1 MIQTMNEVL
10 KGIVLAGGR
19 STRMGRSKANIC
31 WHGKE
36 QQYYLA
42 DLMSGFCDEVFIS
55 CRQDQQLDI
64 LPDYNVLP
72 DLYPTS
78 GSLEAILTAFKKY
91 PNHGWMVM
99 ACDVPL
105 LDQPTLNYLVGQR
118 DYFKIATVFENAADG
133 LPEPL
138 TAIWEAKSYDLFRL
152 NHQHQ
157 NLSLRKLLIRNE
169 AKIIKAPNVD
179 ALINANTPAD
189 AVRIEMI
196 LQKNASFTG

>member
-1 MIQTMNEVL
+1 MNKVL
-10 KGIVLAGGR
+10 KGLVLAGGK

-36 QQYYLA
+36 QQYHLT

-55 CRQDQQLDI
+55 CRQDQQASIHPSYL
-64 LPDYNVLP
+64 VLP
-72 DLYPTS
+72 DFYPTS
-78 GSLEAILTAFKKY
+78 GPLEAILTAFKKY

-105 LDQPTLNYLVGQR
+105 LDQPTLSCLVEQR
-118 DYFKIATVFENAADG
+118 DYSKIATVFESPSDG

-138 TAIWEAKSYDLFRL
+138 TAIWEAKSYDLLRL
-152 NHQHQ
+152 NYQ
-157 NLSLRKLLIRNE
+157 NQNSSLRKLLIENG
-169 AKIIKAPNVD
+169 AKIIKAPNAD

-189 AVRIEMI
+189 AMRIEMI
-196 LQKNASFTG
+196 LQKNASFTR

>member
-1 MIQTMNEVL
+1 MNKVL
-10 KGIVLAGGR
+10 KGLVLAGGK
-19 STRMGRSKANIC
+19 STRMGRNKANIC

-55 CRQDQQLDI
+55 CRQDQQTTI
-64 LPDYNVLP
+64 HPSYHVLP
-72 DLYPTS
+72 DFYPTS
-78 GSLEAILTAFKKY
+78 GPMEAILTAFKKY

-105 LDQPTLNYLVGQR
+105 LDQPTLSRLVEQR
-118 DYFKIATVFENAADG
+118 DYSKIATVFESPSDG

-138 TAIWEAKSYDLFRL
+138 TAIWEAKSYDLLRL
-152 NHQHQ
+152 NHQNQ
-157 NLSLRKLLIRNE
+157 NLSLRKLLIKNG
-169 AKIIKAPNVD
+169 AKIIKALNAD

-189 AVRIEMI
+189 AMRIEMI
-196 LQKNASFTG
+196 LQKNASFTR